1 MTVEEVVTTTT
12 IDTIIENPKEETLL
26 ASGAPGTVNTT
37 KVAVVRDKGQVLKS
51 KLDFIDKQDLEKIII
66 SNESDTETTSI
77 CVFLTSDPC
86 IINAREELLVRYG
99 AEPGKGGIVAFVPAY
114 SNRDETKEVTQP
126 YFTLSD
132 RSSAALTEETVSRNP
147 QTYILHRLGDLY
159 AIVCVVKLPSLKEL
173 SNGTDASQ
181 AAWLKTS
188 ENDKTCSFVREVLF
202 AEACSKSEQLERDLR
217 ESNKY
222 LLQQMLNSTYTKI
235 YCRYL
240 SDNNITFMPTDACV
254 TFNIGTNGLSD
265 WSNFQKKMTLEG
277 AFKHLS
283 TDKEFI
289 ENILSPVVNPD
300 DSLSLKPM
308 DSVRFSVNLGNA
320 SNNENIL
327 HFKSI
332 NQDIANEIQM
342 FLVGNGLTFKF
353 PAYIGEFL
361 LSVVGYNNFLKR
373 FYYTTTERK
382 KILELRDSED
392 ITPEQLKE
400 IDRITSID
408 KLEQFYTYP
417 EFLEE
422 ISTQIAAYKRGKHSF
437 LSNDIFEKRKLSVL
451 YKNSGL
457 NNIFANQADD
467 FTKSNALRNLHGCL
481 HSISTQEL
489 QSEATDTKLLNI
501 FSEGVLDLL
510 KNQGAKQE
518 DKDSIEAA
526 TMDFLFCKSDYR
538 QAQIKTLAGSVGV
551 NPDVLCRLFTNTS
564 DACYA
569 TEKNLFIEE
578 IRSGFLPLILGS
590 EDNCFTNETICLPAL
605 YNPYIG
611 ALIIMPSV
619 YDNFIKSF
627 STLTMGRAVPEILQS
642 HKFGTAVSGDL
653 LVRMLKE
660 YDDLLK
666 DGKAVELLKSIS
678 SSEYCRAFS
687 FLMAL
692 IFRGVES
699 MDTCFRELA
708 IKQETMMSL
717 ISERYKDIDLNIDPA
732 DIVFKEDGEDDVG
745 QDKRSARII
754 ELNYNKLRSIK
765 NDLKKQLPLSKK
777 DNKQPSD
784 AVVIPRADST
794 MKVVSLSK
802 NGKVLKNG
810 IVIEDTDIKE
820 ITDDA
825 GVVTITQEIVGKIEK
840 SLLLSNLSK
849 SLNLR
854 YLFLQKL
861 ASVIQKQMIL
871 KNRNAL
877 IKQLEL
883 IEKDLD
889 FIATTQASVY
899 KGSDTGANK
908 MNAID
913 ACIAHAK
920 SLIMNKTKGVAE
932 KLEVLKNFKQVRKV
946 LLFEKYNKMVV
957 ELQPRTV
964 VFDIRSRVYHNL
976 GPISIIFPFNIKN
989 ESVFRESGAE
999 NIRWIGTPK
1008 NEKEYIRFLSGNGIG
1023 ECTHE
1028 TAYGPR
1034 PVIHGAGDGRV
1045 CLGDAKAGFN
1055 RAFAAGNVPML
1066 VSLAIQ
1072 YAESYNKDDPWG
1084 KRIGFWDACG
1094 KDDTLV
1100 DTLRSTVFRQLE
1112 NCCTS
1117 LRLYPLC
1124 GTGYGTSIQCEGDLT
1139 PETSAY
1145 GVLHY
1150 LRDNGISLNNKE
1162 FDAAL
1167 EIINHDRTVN
1177 SIFNV
1182 IHLQGADSYVQ
1193 HVPYWLMG
1201 ALDMRDLDNLA
1212 TRTHCSGFSS
1222 SAGKRLI
1229 NAGVCMLRVSRKAIF
1244 TSSFLNALKA
1254 GVPQSKGNKRFID
1267 GLSFFGFNEPI
1278 VHALGTTVPEEIRE
1292 KHYRFM
1298 LTKNLW
1304 NSGSVNP
1311 QKTKCGLSFLTGY
1324 EARNIATW
1332 MGNVNPTTG
1341 YDTPV
1346 MTPLTYDVNG
1356 AVYSSDECCDCFGR
1370 WSSVTSIH
1378 RGSSSPVYVMNAM
1391 PGYDAAIITAYSNGG
1406 FDCAVLFIENNLN
1419 IDELQT
1425 ESTAETNVKLVAA
1438 IRENIETLKITMP
1451 FIEKWDSVITVLEK

>member
-12 IDTIIENPKEETLL
+12 IDKIIEKPKEETLM
-26 ASGAPGTVNTT
+26 ASAAASVVNTT
-37 KVAVVRDKGQVLKS
+37 KVAVVRDKGQILKS
-51 KLDFIDKQDLEKIII
+51 KLDFIDKQELEKIII

-114 SNRDETKEVTQP
+114 TNRDETKEVSQF

-132 RSSAALTEETVSRNP
+132 RSLAVLNEGSASRDP

-173 SNGTDASQ
+173 SNGTNASQ

-202 AEACSKSEQLERDLR
+202 AEACSKSEQLEKDLR

-254 TFNIGTNGLSD
+254 TFNVGMNGLSD

-308 DSVRFSVNLGNA
+308 DSVRFSVNLGDA

-382 KILELRDSED
+382 KILELKDSED

-408 KLEQFYTYP
+408 KMEQFYDYS
-417 EFLEE
+417 EFHKD
-422 ISTQIAAYKRGKHSF
+422 ISAQIAAYKRGKHSF

-451 YKNSGL
+451 YSNSSL
-457 NNIFANQADD
+457 NNIFTDQPAEAV
-467 FTKSNALRNLHGCL
+467 KSDALRNLYGCL
-481 HSISTQEL
+481 RNISTQDL
-489 QSEATDTKLLNI
+489 QNEATDTKLLNI
-501 FSEGVLDLL
+501 FREGVLDLL
-510 KNQGAKQE
+510 KNQDNKQE
-518 DKDSIEAA
+518 DKGSIEFA

-551 NPDVLCRLFTNTS
+551 NPDVLCKLFTNTC
-564 DACYA
+564 DGCGDI
-569 TEKNLFIEE
+569 EKNLFIEE

-653 LVRMLKE
+653 LIRMLKE

-666 DGKAVELLKSIS
+666 DGKSVELLKSLS
-678 SSEYCRAFS
+678 SSEYCGAFS

-699 MDTCFRELA
+699 MDNCFRELA

-732 DIVFKEDGEDDVG
+732 DIVFKEDDEDGTD
-745 QDKRSARII
+745 QNKRSARII
-754 ELNYNKLRSIK
+754 ELNYDKLRSIK
-765 NDLKKQLPLSKK
+765 NDLKKQLPLSKEG
-777 DNKQPSD
+777 NKQPSD
-784 AVVIPRADST
+784 AVVVPRADSV
-794 MKVVSLSK
+794 MKVGSLSK
-802 NGKVLKNG
+802 KTQVLKDG

-820 ITDDA
+820 TTDDD
-825 GVVTITQEIVGKIEK
+825 GVVAITQEIVGKIEK

-871 KNRNAL
+871 KDRNTL
-877 IKQLEL
+877 IKKLEL

-889 FIATTQASVY
+889 FISTTQASGS
-899 KGSDTGANK
+899 KGGDTGASK

-913 ACIAHAK
+913 VCVANAK
-920 SLIMNKTKGVAE
+920 SLIMNKAKGIAE

-964 VFDIRSRVYHNL
+964 VFDTRSCVYHNL

-989 ESVFRESGAE
+989 ESVFRESNAE
-999 NIRWIGTPK
+999 RIRWIGTPK
-1008 NEKEYIRFLSGNGIG
+1008 NEKEYIKFLSGNGSDAWPR
-1023 ECTHE
+1023 E

-1034 PVIHGAGDGRV
+1034 HVIHGASGGNV
-1045 CLGDAKAGFN
+1045 CLGDSKAGFN

-1072 YAESYNKDDPWG
+1072 YTESYNKDDPWG

-1112 NCCTS
+1112 DCCTP
-1117 LRLYPLC
+1117 LHLYPLC
-1124 GTGYGTSIQCEGDLT
+1124 GTGYGIDVQCRGDLT
-1139 PETSAY
+1139 LETAAY
-1145 GVLHY
+1145 GILHY
-1150 LRDNGISLNNKE
+1150 LRDNGISLKSKE
-1162 FDAAL
+1162 FAEAL
-1167 EIINHDRTVN
+1167 EIINHDRNMN

-1182 IHLQGADSYVQ
+1182 IHLQVADSYVQ
-1193 HVPYWLMG
+1193 HVPCWLMG
-1201 ALDMRDLDNLA
+1201 ARDMRSLDNLA

-1222 SAGKRLI
+1222 STGKRLI
-1229 NAGVCMLRVSRKAIF
+1229 LPSTEVSMLSVSRKVVF
-1244 TSSFLNALKA
+1244 DSKFLNALKA
-1254 GVPQSKGNKRFID
+1254 GVPENRKHKRFND

-1298 LTKNLW
+1298 LTKNTW
-1304 NSGSVNP
+1304 NFGSVNP
-1311 QKTKCGLSFLTGY
+1311 EDTKYGLSLCTGY
-1324 EARNIATW
+1324 EAQNIATW
-1332 MGNVNPTTG
+1332 MGNGQPTREG
-1341 YDTPV
+1341 EF
-1346 MTPLTYDVNG
+1346 MTRLTYGVDASVFSNSER
-1356 AVYSSDECCDCFGR
+1356 YDYFGR
-1370 WSSVTSIH
+1370 WASVTSIH
-1378 RGSSSPVYVMNAM
+1378 RGSSAPVYVMNAM
-1391 PGYDAAIITAYSNGG
+1391 PGYDAAIITAYSNGV
-1406 FDCAVLFIENNLN
+1406 FDCAVLFIENNLDMN
-1419 IDELQT
+1419 KLQT
-1425 ESTAETNVKLVAA
+1425 ESSTETNVKLVAA
-1438 IRENIETLKITMP
+1438 IKENIETLKVTMP
-1451 FIEKWDSVITVLEK
+1451 FIEKWDNVISVLEK

>member
-12 IDTIIENPKEETLL
+12 IDKIIEKPKEETLM
-26 ASGAPGTVNTT
+26 ASAAASVVNTT
-37 KVAVVRDKGQVLKS
+37 KVAVVRDKGQILKS
-51 KLDFIDKQDLEKIII
+51 KLDFIDKQELEKIII

-114 SNRDETKEVTQP
+114 TNRDETKEVSQF

-132 RSSAALTEETVSRNP
+132 RSLAVLNEGSASRYP

-173 SNGTDASQ
+173 SNGTNASQ

-202 AEACSKSEQLERDLR
+202 AEACSKSEQLEKDLR

-254 TFNIGTNGLSD
+254 TFNVGMNGLSD

-308 DSVRFSVNLGNA
+308 DSVRFSVNLGDA

-382 KILELRDSED
+382 KILELKDSED
-392 ITPEQLKE
+392 IMPEQLKE

-408 KLEQFYTYP
+408 KLEQFYNYS
-417 EFLEE
+417 EFQNE
-422 ISTQIAAYKRGKHSF
+422 IKAQVSLYKRGKHSF
-437 LSNDIFEKRKLSVL
+437 LSNDAFEKRKLSIL
-451 YKNSGL
+451 YSNSGL
-457 NNIFANQADD
+457 ANILTNYPDGAVRYSA
-467 FTKSNALRNLHGCL
+467 LHGL
-481 HSISTQEL
+481 HSCLDHIYTHEL
-489 QSEATDTKLLNI
+489 QGEATNTKLLDI
-501 FSEGVLDLL
+501 FSEGVLDLF
-510 KNQGAKQE
+510 KNQSNKKE
-518 DKDSIEAA
+518 DKGSIEVA
-526 TMDFLFCKSDYR
+526 TMDFLFCKSEYR
-538 QAQIKTLAGSVGV
+538 QAQIKNLAGSVGV
-551 NPDVLCRLFTNTS
+551 NPDALC
-564 DACYA
+564 
-569 TEKNLFIEE
+569 KLFINSGSEEGFDLEKDLFINE

-627 STLTMGRAVPEILQS
+627 SALTVGRAVPEVLQS

-653 LVRMLKE
+653 LLSMLKE

-666 DGKAVELLKSIS
+666 DGKSVELLKSLS

-699 MDTCFRELA
+699 MDNCFRELA

-717 ISERYKDIDLNIDPA
+717 ISEKYKDIDLNIDPA
-732 DIVFKEDGEDDVG
+732 DIVFKDDDEDAIG
-745 QDKRSARII
+745 QAEGDARII
-754 ELNYNKLRSIK
+754 ELNYDKLRSIK
-765 NDLKKQLPLSKK
+765 NDLKKQLPLSKEG
-777 DNKQPSD
+777 NKQPSD
-784 AVVIPRADST
+784 AVVVPRADST
-794 MKVVSLSK
+794 IKVVSLSK
-802 NGKVLKNG
+802 NAKVLKNG

-820 ITDDA
+820 TTDDD
-825 GVVTITQEIVGKIEK
+825 GVVAITQEIVGKIEK

-854 YLFLQKL
+854 YLFLQKF

-871 KNRNAL
+871 KDRNTI

-889 FIATTQASVY
+889 FISTTQSSGY
-899 KGSDTGANK
+899 KGGDANANK

-913 ACIAHAK
+913 ACVANAK
-920 SLIMNKTKGVAE
+920 ALIMNKAKGIAE
-932 KLEVLKNFKQVRKV
+932 KLEVLKNFKQVRNV

-964 VFDIRSRVYHNL
+964 VFDTRSGVYHNL
-976 GPISIIFPFNIKN
+976 GPISIVFPFNIKN
-989 ESVFRESGAE
+989 ESVFRGSNAE
-999 NIRWIGTPK
+999 NIKWIGTPK
-1008 NEKEYIRFLSGNGIG
+1008 NEKEYIRFLSGNRDDAR
-1023 ECTHE
+1023 THE

-1034 PVIHGAGDGRV
+1034 YVIHGADLGKV
-1045 CLGDAKAGFN
+1045 CLGDSKAGFN

-1100 DTLRSTVFRQLE
+1100 DTLRSTVFKQLE
-1112 NCCTS
+1112 GCCTS
-1117 LRLYPLC
+1117 LQLYPLQGTGC
-1124 GTGYGTSIQCEGDLT
+1124 GTNIQCMGDLT
-1139 PETSAY
+1139 LETSAY
-1145 GVLHY
+1145 GILHY
-1150 LRDNGISLNNKE
+1150 LRDNGISLKSKE
-1162 FDAAL
+1162 FAEAL

-1182 IHLQGADSYVQ
+1182 IHLQVADSYVQ
-1193 HVPYWLMG
+1193 HVPCWLMG
-1201 ALDMRDLDNLA
+1201 ARDMRSLDNLA

-1222 SAGKRLI
+1222 STGRRLT
-1229 NAGVCMLRVSRKAIF
+1229 NSDVYMLRFSRKAIF
-1244 TSSFLNALKA
+1244 DSNFLSALKA
-1254 GVPQSKGNKRFID
+1254 GVPRSKENKKFDD

-1298 LTKNLW
+1298 LTKNTW
-1304 NSGSVNP
+1304 NFGSVNP
-1311 QKTKCGLSFLTGY
+1311 EDTKYGLSLCTGY
-1324 EARNIATW
+1324 EILNIATW
-1332 MGNVNPTTG
+1332 MGNGQPSHVG
-1341 YDTPV
+1341 AL
-1346 MTPLTYDVNG
+1346 MTPLTQDVSGEVYDNIER
-1356 AVYSSDECCDCFGR
+1356 YEYFGR
-1370 WSSVTSIH
+1370 WDTVTSIH
-1378 RGSSSPVYVMNAM
+1378 RGSSAPVYIMNVM
-1391 PGYDAAIITAYSNGG
+1391 PGYDAALVTTYSDGI
-1406 FDCAVLFIENNLN
+1406 FDCVVLFVENNLDIN
-1419 IDELQT
+1419 KLQT

-1438 IRENIETLKITMP
+1438 IKENIETLKVTMP
-1451 FIEKWDSVITVLEK
+1451 FIEKWDNVISVLEK